1 MTIPPPDQIE
11 AVRRPSKKEPA
22 AFAIAALATL
32 ALVMSVASIVSI
44 GVFIGVGAVP
54 LFLLGAWL
62 SPVRGRVAL
71 AVLGVCWGIFCVV
84 VLAVAWSL

>member
-1 MTIPPPDQIE
+1 MTIPPPGQLVDHRSSMRDR
-11 AVRRPSKKEPA
+11 V
-22 AFAIAALATL
+22 AFGVSALATF
-32 ALVMSVASIVSI
+32 ALVMSVASFVSI

-54 LFLLGAWL
+54 LFLAGAWL

-71 AVLGVCWGIFCVV
+71 AILGVCWGVFCVV

>member
-1 MTIPPPDQIE
+1 MTIPPPGQL
-11 AVRRPSKKEPA
+11 ATRRSRTQDRV
-22 AFAIAALATL
+22 AFAASALATF

>member
-1 MTIPPPDQIE
+1 MTIPPPGQL
-11 AVRRPSKKEPA
+11 ATRRSSTRDRV
-22 AFAIAALATL
+22 AFGVSALATF

-84 VLAVAWSL
+84 VLAVGSSL

>member
-1 MTIPPPDQIE
+1 MTIPSPGQL
-11 AVRRPSKKEPA
+11 ATRRSSTRDRV
-22 AFAIAALATL
+22 AFGVSALATF
-32 ALVMSVASIVSI
+32 ALVMSVASFVSI

-62 SPVRGRVAL
+62 SPSRGRIVL
-71 AVLGVCWGIFCVV
+71 AVLGVCWGVFCVV